1 MRPFGSRQVRILLGT
16 DLSCTGN
23 VGSSRKL
30 DPHKACKEV
39 KDMMKSFGLIGGI
52 VGVGI
57 VLLLPELLFAAG
69 EKASELVVVADTR
82 RLSGVMK
89 YFANL
94 YNTNTLLFAVWA
106 VVLTALWGAI
116 LGFLM
121 DWIMVR
127 TGLDL
132 KSRKI
137 VEH

>member
-1 MRPFGSRQVRILLGT
+1 MAQGKGVRGWRKRVLPALG
-16 DLSCTGN
+16 
-23 VGSSRKL
+23 
-30 DPHKACKEV
+30 ACWA
-39 KDMMKSFGLIGGI
+39 F
-52 VGVGI
+52 
-57 VLLLPELLFAAG
+57 LLLLAPDWVWAAG
-69 EKASELVVVADTR
+69 EKATNLVVVADTR
-82 RLSGVMK
+82 RLTGIMK

-94 YNTNTLLFAVWA
+94 YNTNTLLFAIWA

-121 DWIMVR
+121 DFLMAR

>member
-1 MRPFGSRQVRILLGT
+1 MVEARRAQGWSKRVLALLGPWCAS
-16 DLSCTGN
+16 LW
-23 VGSSRKL
+23 
-30 DPHKACKEV
+30 
-39 KDMMKSFGLIGGI
+39 
-52 VGVGI
+52 
-57 VLLLPELLFAAG
+57 LLVPDWAWAAG
-69 EKASELVVVADTR
+69 EKATNLVVVADTR
-82 RLSGVMK
+82 RLTGIMK

-106 VVLTALWGAI
+106 VVLTALWGAV

-121 DWIMVR
+121 DFLMAR

>member
-1 MRPFGSRQVRILLGT
+1 MAGKIRGVKNRVLWALGAWS
-16 DLSCTGN
+16 LS
-23 VGSSRKL
+23 L
-30 DPHKACKEV
+30 W
-39 KDMMKSFGLIGGI
+39 
-52 VGVGI
+52 
-57 VLLLPELLFAAG
+57 LLLPDWVWAAG
-69 EKASELVVVADTR
+69 EKATNLVVVADTR
-82 RLSGVMK
+82 RLSGIMK

-94 YNTNTLLFAVWA
+94 YNTNTLLFAIWA

-121 DWIMVR
+121 DFLMQR

>member
-1 MRPFGSRQVRILLGT
+1 MNGAGEKGRWGRTGSLLA
-16 DLSCTGN
+16 
-23 VGSSRKL
+23 KL
-30 DPHKACKEV
+30 AGWAC
-39 KDMMKSFGLIGGI
+39 FIW
-52 VGVGI
+52 
-57 VLLLPELLFAAG
+57 VLLSDWVWAAG
-69 EKASELVVVADTR
+69 EKATNLVVVADTR
-82 RLSGVMK
+82 RLTGIMK

-121 DWIMVR
+121 DFLMAR